1 MAAVGR
7 TAVAALAQRFAG
19 MTALAPASSPSSG
32 SSGSRALPGPT
43 LNDRVPSPSA
53 ALVRDY
59 VRSVGGDGAAYR
71 SKLPP
76 HLFPQWAFPVLA
88 RTLDDLPFPL
98 LRVVNGGCR
107 LTMNAPLP
115 IGEPLQV
122 QASLVGIEDK
132 GRKAVLH
139 QRAVTGTASMPDA
152 LIADIFALVP
162 TEAPATNRTNG
173 TNGAASNGHAR
184 SNGHA
189 QPNGVPKDK
198 DAAIVPSDVR
208 ELAYWRLSPD
218 AGLSF
223 ALLTGD
229 INPVHW
235 LRPYA
240 QAFGFRS
247 TILHGFATLAR
258 TMEGL
263 HRGLFAGAVDRL
275 ASIDV
280 RFTRPLVL
288 PARVGL
294 YLGAG
299 NTIFVGDAPGGFAYM
314 TGSFRERSPT

>member
-19 MTALAPASSPSSG
+19 ISALASG
-32 SSGSRALPGPT
+32 SSESRAVPAPT

-115 IGEPLQV
+115 IGERLQV
-122 QASLVGIEDK
+122 QASLVGIENK

-162 TEAPATNRTNG
+162 TEMSGA
-173 TNGAASNGHAR
+173 NGANGATSNGHAH

-189 QPNGVPKDK
+189 GPNGAHKDK
-198 DAAIVPSDVR
+198 QVAMVPSDVR

-218 AGLSF
+218 AGLSY

-258 TMEGL
+258 TVEGL
-263 HRGLFAGAVDRL
+263 NRGLFAGAVDRL

-314 TGSFRERSPT
+314 TGSFRERTPT